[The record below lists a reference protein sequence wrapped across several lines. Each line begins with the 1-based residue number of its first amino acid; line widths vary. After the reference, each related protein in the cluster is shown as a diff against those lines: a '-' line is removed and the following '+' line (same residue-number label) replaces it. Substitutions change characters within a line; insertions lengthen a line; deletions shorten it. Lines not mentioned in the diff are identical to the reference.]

1 MIANDYRKMNLTI
14 QMNAIVAYNQYVIA
28 GSNEGDILV
37 INNSTFDIIHR
48 LVRPHYQIQQFFI
61 RQTSNGRSYE
71 DDRFVEKDYLL
82 VKYRNNC
89 IELFEL
95 YD

>member
-1 MIANDYRKMNLTI
+1 MFGLDYRRMNLAI
-14 QMNAIVAYNQYVIA
+14 QMNAIVAYNQYVIV

-48 LVRPHYQIQQFFI
+48 LVRPHYQIQHFFI
-61 RQTSNGRSYE
+61 RQTSNGRS
-71 DDRFVEKDYLL
+71 DDDDPFVEKDYLL

-95 YD
+95 